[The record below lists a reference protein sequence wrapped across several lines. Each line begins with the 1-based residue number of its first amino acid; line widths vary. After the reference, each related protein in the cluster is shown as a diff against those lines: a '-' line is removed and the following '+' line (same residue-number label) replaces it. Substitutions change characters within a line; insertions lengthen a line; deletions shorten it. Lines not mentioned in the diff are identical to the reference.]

1 MTLPHPA
8 LGFPLKKAQS
18 GGIYPSEIKRRKEKK
33 PMGASWRKDCISSHE
48 PQDRRTGQQ
57 TSNTDS
63 LPLVHADV
71 TMTNHLSFSTCC
83 WWNVHIPSTHCIC
96 FPNHIY
102 LHTTLFLPCNKHFH
116 IHSSCSYLYHT
127 GLGGMPARCEECDG
141 IIRSRGLSPPITQ
154 QSGLLLI
161 FLWKHPGW
169 KWSRKQQAAH

>member
-71 TMTNHLSFSTCC
+71 TMTNRLSFWLPVDETYTFRRHTVSVSATTFIC
-83 WWNVHIPSTHCIC
+83 IPPIFS
-96 FPNHIY
+96 
-102 LHTTLFLPCNKHFH
+102 PCNKHFH
-116 IHSSCSYLYHT
+116 IHSSRSYLYHT